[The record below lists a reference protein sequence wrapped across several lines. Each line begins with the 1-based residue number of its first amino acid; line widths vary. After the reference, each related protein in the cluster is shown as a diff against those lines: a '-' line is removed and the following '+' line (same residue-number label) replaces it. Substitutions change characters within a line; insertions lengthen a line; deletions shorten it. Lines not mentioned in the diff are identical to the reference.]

1 MFAWMRRISAS
12 ADRMGRMA
20 TTVGTDLGE
29 ALEHGTLGP
38 SGLRSAVARC
48 QGCSDACACDSW
60 LDTHAAGADVP
71 PAYCRNAALFR
82 ELRQTD

>member
-29 ALEHGTLGP
+29 AIEDGMLGAG
-38 SGLRSAVARC
+38 GLRAAVIRC
-48 QGCSDACACDSW
+48 QGCTDACACDSW
-60 LDTHAAGADVP
+60 LDSHAAGADVP
-71 PAYCRNAALFR
+71 PAYCRNADLFL
-82 ELRQTD
+82 ELRQSD